1 MIWLGEVDIQLQGKR
16 GSKGRLSFYL
26 KARGMKSTQKG
37 SDDISKPR
45 EGEKYLRNQEEKI
58 QGSGSVRDLKMP

>member
-1 MIWLGEVDIQLQGKR
+1 
-16 GSKGRLSFYL
+16 
-26 KARGMKSTQKG
+26 MKSTQKG